1 MASTGLIAT
10 RQTKVG
16 DVLKHEYVPSSGY
29 TRELAT
35 VTVTSGMEVGAVLES
50 TSVAGKYTLVAAAT
64 AGNADGVLIDERVY
78 DDLAAGD
85 HTLAVLVRGPAVV
98 ANDSLSFAADVD
110 TDPEKQAAFD
120 ALKAAGILVF
130 EQV

>member
-35 VTVTSGMEVGAVLES
+35 VTVTAGMEVGAVLES
-50 TSVAGKYTLVAAAT
+50 TSVSGKYTLVADLT
-64 AGNADGVLIDERVY
+64 QADADAVLIDERVY
-78 DDLAAGD
+78 DDLEAGD
-85 HTLAVLVRGPAVV
+85 HTLAVLVRGPAIV
-98 ANDSLSFAADVD
+98 ANDSLSFNADVA
-110 TDPEKQAAFD
+110 DPTVALA